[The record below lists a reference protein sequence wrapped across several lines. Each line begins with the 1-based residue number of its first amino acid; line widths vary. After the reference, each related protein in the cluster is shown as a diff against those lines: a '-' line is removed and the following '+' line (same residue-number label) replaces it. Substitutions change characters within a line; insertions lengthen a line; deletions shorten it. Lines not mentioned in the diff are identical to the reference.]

1 MIILGG
7 ANKTGATNE
16 VFRYDIHGNEFPLP
30 KLTTPRYEF
39 GCSGYYNNVGN
50 LVSKKSTILFVKSNY
65 GLSAYEYIFQVLVV
79 TGGSAYGAE
88 HLEVGV
94 DLTWTSNAHYTYWD
108 ISCADANNDVYCLQG
123 ILTLIVRHPE
133 K

>member
-50 LVSKKSTILFVKSNY
+50 LVSKKKHDFICQKQLW
-65 GLSAYEYIFQVLVV
+65 A
-79 TGGSAYGAE
+79 
-88 HLEVGV
+88 
-94 DLTWTSNAHYTYWD
+94 
-108 ISCADANNDVYCLQG
+108 
-123 ILTLIVRHPE
+123 VRL
-133 K
+133 